1 MMHALKLMTHVRE
14 DHRLEV
20 ILPDDAPMGEAEVI
34 VLFTE
39 PALSR
44 PSHSLRE
51 FNEKLEH
58 LPCSGRSQAEIDR
71 YLENE
76 RNSWE

>member
-1 MMHALKLMTHVRE
+1 MHALKLTTRVRE

-20 ILPDDAPMGEAEVI
+20 ILPDDTPIGEAEVT
-34 VLFTE
+34 VLFKE
-39 PALSR
+39 PDLLR

-71 YLENE
+71 YLEDE